1 MGYLVQTDS
10 GLHHESRRGEGCEKP
25 ESPGAKRL
33 LDGEVRFGILQWRRR
48 LADWFTTC
56 AFGCFIRQW
65 IRF

>member
-33 LDGEVRFGILQWRRR
+33 ADGEVRFGNLQ
-48 LADWFTTC
+48 
-56 AFGCFIRQW
+56 
-65 IRF
+65 